1 MIVIEDKK
9 KCAGCTACAVSCPCK
24 AIDMEEDE
32 YGFYYPVVHQEL
44 CIDCGICHKVCPFN
58 KETSSPIKQE
68 TYAVKHKDK
77 QVLANSTS
85 GGLFTALS
93 DYVLQSGGV
102 VYGAAFDENM
112 VVRHMRAENKLE
124 RDRMRG
130 SKYVQSDLDNI
141 FQLVK
146 QDLKNRNVLF
156 TGTPCQIAGLKN
168 FLRGREERLICC
180 DLICHGVP
188 SPLVFSEHLKLL
200 KKKIKSKIIDYKFR
214 PKKWGWH
221 IHKEMIVCDNGK
233 EYHSTSLIDMWKN
246 LYYSRIITR
255 PSCANCRWSN
265 LDRCGDITI
274 GDCRGIDKIESDLK
288 SDEGVSLV
296 IVNTQVGAEIFEKLK
311 KDLECKQLN
320 IQHVLQPPLCSPS
333 KENPSQDSFFTTYK
347 KYGYKKAIIQYY
359 GRLYPLKYYVK
370 KWLKKK

>member
-1 MIVIEDKK
+1 MILLDKK
-9 KCAGCTACAVSCPCK
+9 NCFGCTACAACCPYD
-24 AIDMEEDE
+24 AITMQTDNA
-32 YGFYYPVVHQEL
+32 GFKYPKVNTEL
-44 CIDCGICHKVCPFN
+44 CVNCGICDSICPSN
-58 KETSSPIKQE
+58 QKSPNLFTPNIKKA
-68 TYAVKHKDK
+68 YAVKHINPD
-77 QVLANSTS
+77 VLEHSAS
-85 GGLFTALS
+85 GGVFTALS

-200 KKKIKSKIIDYKFR
+200 KKR
-214 PKKWGWH
+214 
-221 IHKEMIVCDNGK
+221 
-233 EYHSTSLIDMWKN
+233 
-246 LYYSRIITR
+246 
-255 PSCANCRWSN
+255 
-265 LDRCGDITI
+265 
-274 GDCRGIDKIESDLK
+274 
-288 SDEGVSLV
+288 
-296 IVNTQVGAEIFEKLK
+296 
-311 KDLECKQLN
+311 
-320 IQHVLQPPLCSPS
+320 
-333 KENPSQDSFFTTYK
+333 
-347 KYGYKKAIIQYY
+347 
-359 GRLYPLKYYVK
+359 
-370 KWLKKK
+370 